1 MKEELDS
8 ICKECK
14 KENKKIKVYDL
25 GVALSLFILASVWR
39 SADKYKTNK
48 LWPILSKISV
58 IGILVYSI
66 YQGYIKWIIQD

>member
-39 SADKYKTNK
+39 NACHLTCHVFYKSGVKRKCYVQKNK
-48 LWPILSKISV
+48 
-58 IGILVYSI
+58 
-66 YQGYIKWIIQD
+66 